1 MAASYPFKGYE
12 NEVLESKIKSILDT
26 KLDMNRFMTPD
37 YSLAEEPGMKKVINR
52 YTGTGEVED
61 LERGD
66 GNSKFI
72 DAEFTPEE
80 YVVGRT
86 QGQAKYFDD
95 DIMTDPVLIDA
106 KVKYLAEGMVN
117 D

>member
-1 MAASYPFKGYE
+1 MADLYPFKGYE
-12 NEVLESKIKSILDT
+12 NSVLENKIKSILDT

-37 YSLAEEPGMKKVINR
+37 YDLVEDAGMIKKVHK
-52 YTGTGEVED
+52 YTGSGTVDDLARGE
-61 LERGD
+61 
-66 GNSKFI
+66 GNTHFV
-72 DAEFTPEE
+72 DAEFSEE
-80 YVVGRT
+80 SYEVSRT